1 MNVKQLSLHVSKR
14 LGLFY
19 LARLLS
25 PPGLRILCYHGFAMD
40 DEADFRPKL
49 FISPKTFERRLR
61 FLSAKRFPVLDL
73 QDAIVKLSA
82 GTLPEGATVITIDD
96 GFYSVLHCA
105 LPLLQ
110 SLSFPATVYIT
121 TYYCRKETPIFRL
134 MLQYIFWKT
143 RDSELDLS
151 DLPAPLTGRVR
162 LTDQQESGRVMWD
175 LIRFGETQVPEPE
188 RVKLAEMI
196 AGRLHVD
203 YKKLF
208 EGRHLSLMNESEL
221 KELVSA
227 DIDIQLHTHRHQLPP
242 GQKSIIQQEITDNRA
257 VLEPIAR
264 KPLRHLCYPSGIW
277 SEQSWPYLTDMQV
290 TSATTC
296 DPGLNIAATPAL
308 GLKRFLDGEN
318 ISQIEFES
326 EMCGFND
333 FLRRIRSFVRD

>member
-1 MNVKQLSLHVSKR
+1 MNVKQLSLHISKR
-14 LGLFY
+14 LGLFS

-25 PPGLRILCYHGFAMD
+25 PSGLRILCYHGFAMD

-61 FLSAKRFPVLDL
+61 FLSEKRFPVLDL
-73 QDAIVKLSA
+73 QDAIDKLSA
-82 GTLPEGATVITIDD
+82 GTLPRGATVITIDD

-110 SLSFPATVYIT
+110 SFSFPATVYIT
-121 TYYCRKETPIFRL
+121 TYYCLKQTPIFRL
-134 MLQYIFWKT
+134 MVQYIFWKT

-151 DLPAPLTGRVR
+151 GMPAPVTGCVP
-162 LTDQQESGRVMWD
+162 LTDQKESQRVMWD
-175 LIRFGETQVPEPE
+175 LIRFGETQVPESE
-188 RVKLAEMI
+188 RVKLAKI
-196 AGRLHVD
+196 IGDRLHVD
-203 YKKLF
+203 LQKLF

-221 KELVSA
+221 KQLVS
-227 DIDIQLHTHRHQLPP
+227 DRIDIQLHTHRHQLPD
-242 GQKSIIQQEITDNRA
+242 QKSIIHQEITDNRA
-257 VLEPIAR
+257 VLEHIAQ

-277 SEQSWPYLTDMQV
+277 SEQSWPYLTELQV
-290 TSATTC
+290 ISATTC
-296 DPGLNIAATPAL
+296 DPGLNVAGTPAL

-333 FLRRIRSFVRD
+333 FLRKIRSFVRN